1 MKKQYLILLLGL
13 FSCRATENSLV
24 GKYDRY
30 WDFEHYSSLELRPD
44 KTFVLTG
51 QEGLSWINTEGA
63 WAVKDKN
70 LTLNS
75 FPNTTTNTKSI
86 VQAERKVSG
95 DSIVVVTF
103 EYEGKSQPGVT
114 VLAYHHNDTVVA
126 DYTKENGKL
135 VFANQPIDSISFR
148 FIGLSP
154 LTYTGESNYLEIRM
168 GFTELPPFRLENE
181 KWRIEGK
188 VLLDPR
194 FNGEQK
200 RNKYRK
206 KTNR

>member
-13 FSCRATENSLV
+13 LSCRATENSLV

-30 WDFEHYSSLELRPD
+30 WDFEHYSSLELRPN

-63 WAVKDKN
+63 WAVKNKV

-75 FPNTTTNTKSI
+75 FSNTTTNTPSI
-86 VQAERKVSG
+86 VQAERKVAG
-95 DSIVVVTF
+95 DSIAIVTF
-103 EYEGKSQPGVT
+103 DYEGKAQPGVT
-114 VLAYHHNDTVVA
+114 VLAYHQSDTVVE

-148 FIGLSP
+148 FIGSSP
-154 LTYTGESNYLEIRM
+154 LTYTGESNYFEIRM
-168 GFTELPPFRLENE
+168 GFTELPTFRLENK
-181 KWRIEGK
+181 KWRIKGK
-188 VLLDPR
+188 ALLDPR
-194 FNGEQK
+194 FKGEQK

-206 KTNR
+206 KPNR